1 MLPYEYKGEDNFNC
15 KDLLGNYT
23 EDNNSGCH
31 LLSTYNIPSP
41 LHSLSNSV
49 FTTAL
54 WSGTTA
60 PIILKIRNLWLRQT
74 DLPKVTWLIKGK
86 LAFQTPK
93 PKILNII
100 VVDKD
105 NLPILKATHNQK
117 NF

>member
-1 MLPYEYKGEDNFNC
+1 MLSYEYKVEDNFNC
-15 KDLLGNYT
+15 KDLLGNDT

-31 LLSTYNIPSP
+31 LLSAYCIPSP
-41 LHSLSNSV
+41 LRALSNSV

-54 WSGTTA
+54 WSGTTSTR
-60 PIILKIRNLWLRQT
+60 ILKIRKLWLKQT
-74 DLPKVTWLIKGK
+74 DLPKVAWPIKGK

-100 VVDKD
+100 VVDRD
-105 NLPILKATHNQK
+105 NLPILEATHNGK